1 MHLRFNQIVAGLF
14 GLASFTFTVLWAPL
28 GAHFLVREPGA
39 VGTLEPNDPCYY
51 NQAGSPCYP
60 HFQWNLQRLE
70 LPAAWVTTTGSPDVI
85 VAVIDTG
92 VDAGHPDLA
101 GKLVPG
107 WDFIRRTS
115 DTSPRADEGP
125 VAGYGTALAGVVA
138 ATTNNGLGV
147 AGVSWNAQIQPLKA
161 FRRNEFAAPV
171 GLTVQV
177 ITETLEFARRNQAKI
192 VLMPFVL
199 PQLSTEHKQVIGAAL
214 AEAHTAGV
222 LLIAPVGESIG
233 SDSPWPAA
241 APNVIGVTATQ
252 LLPDGRE
259 AVLAGTTTGA
269 AVTVA
274 APGAPIPTTYWDS
287 ELKSTFF
294 SGVGTDFAAAHVAGL
309 AALIWSVNPTL
320 PPDQVRQI
328 IIQSADQIGDVPY
341 DDQGRNST
349 YGYGRINARRAL
361 DLTPHFLQV
370 NPTFLTFEV
379 RDGKVTPGS
388 QTIVNAL
395 TSAATWYAESSVP
408 WLQATE
414 PVGNVPSTL
423 NVSVDPAQILATCGS
438 VSTQLTIRSRMAQTV
453 GVRTVQVR
461 VNLVPCA
468 TLTPSP
474 TVPPTQ
480 THTPTHTP
488 TGPTPTST
496 HPFTPGPTLT
506 PSRTPTNTPVPTLP
520 PLVTP
525 TPDRPPDQFI
535 FVPLLRR

>member
-1 MHLRFNQIVAGLF
+1 MNFRFNQIVASLF
-14 GLASFTFTVLWAPL
+14 GLASFVLTVLWAPS
-28 GAHFLVREPGA
+28 GAHFVVREPLA

-51 NQAGSPCYP
+51 NQPGSPCYP
-60 HFQWNLQRLE
+60 DFQWNLQRLE
-70 LPAAWVTTTGSPDVI
+70 LPAAWVTTTGSADVI

-101 GKLVPG
+101 GKLAPG
-107 WDFIRRTS
+107 WDFMRRTA

-147 AGVSWNAQIQPLKA
+147 AGVSWNAKIQPLKA

-192 VLMPFVL
+192 VLMPFAL
-199 PQLSTEHKQVIGAAL
+199 PQLSPEQKQVIGEAL
-214 AEAHTAGV
+214 AEAHNAGV

-233 SDSPWPAA
+233 GSSPWPAA

-252 LLPDGRE
+252 PLPDGRE
-259 AVLAGTTTGA
+259 AVLVGATTGD

-274 APGAPIPTTYWDS
+274 APGALIPTTYWDS
-287 ELKSTFF
+287 DLKSTYF

-320 PPDQVRQI
+320 PPDQVRQK
-328 IIQSADQIGDVPY
+328 IIQSADQIGDEPY
-341 DDQGRNST
+341 PQGRNST

-379 RDGKVTPGS
+379 RDGRVTPAS
-388 QTIVNAL
+388 QTIVNSL

-414 PVGNVPSTL
+414 PVGNAPSTL
-423 NVSVDPAQILATCGS
+423 NVLVDPAQILATCGG

-453 GVRTVQVR
+453 GVRTIQVA
-461 VNLVPCA
+461 VNLAPCA

-480 THTPTHTP
+480 TRTPTHTP
-488 TGPTPTST
+488 TGPTPTPTST
-496 HPFTPGPTLT
+496 LTPGPTST
-506 PSRTPTNTPVPTLP
+506 PSRTPTNTPPPTLP

-525 TPDRPPDQFI
+525 TPTRGLDKI
-535 FVPLLRR
+535 VYVPLISK